1 MKKLLVLVALFTTV
15 YTTQAV
21 AQGQQGGGD
30 PAARAARM
38 KEIVK
43 PQLIEKVKLTD
54 AQADK
59 VIDINI
65 KSRADMRGMRDMS
78 EDDRKKKRA
87 EVEAAQNKAYKDIPL
102 TDDQITAVNAF
113 FEEQRKQM
121 QQQRQNGGGNN

>member
-78 EDDRKKKRA
+78 EDDRKKKRD
-87 EVEAAQNKAYKDIPL
+87 EIQAAQNKAYKEIPL
-102 TDDQITAVNAF
+102 TDEQIAAVNAF